1 MKKVGFHSAEKIR
14 NENEMNLLLR
24 GKEHSL

>member
-14 NENEMNLLLR
+14 NEKEMNLLLR